1 MQKVSIYLQLCGD
14 YVAFHEI
21 SAWVLYDLTNNI
33 MIDKYSYNS
42 LEEIEEAMDDEDKEY
57 CDIQIVDAIR
67 TEDGEYF
74 YKI

>member
-1 MQKVSIYLQLCGD
+1 
-14 YVAFHEI
+14 
-21 SAWVLYDLTNNI
+21 
-33 MIDKYSYNS
+33 MIDKYSYKS